1 MVSLEVSMSNDDGDN
16 APALKEFVEDKT
28 IKDADE
34 DTSEVIDSL
43 LKKLS
48 CKEIAILTKCYG
60 IGKDKLSLVAIA
72 KEFGVTAERI
82 RQIKECALK
91 KLRQTQN
98 IEQFRCLLYSD

>member
-1 MVSLEVSMSNDDGDN
+1 M
-16 APALKEFVEDKT
+16 KT
-28 IKDADE
+28 RTLKDADE
-34 DTSEVIDSL
+34 NTSKVIDGL

-60 IGKDKLSLVAIA
+60 IGKDRLSLVAIG
-72 KEFGVTAERI
+72 KEFGVTPERI

-91 KLRQTQN
+91 KLRRSQN